1 MLWDINLLMADAALA
16 ITDNFTTP
24 IMELVSLGVESAKN
38 GTLKQEDVSVN
49 PDSSTSKED
58 AETAMKIN
66 ITTPHYW
73 LVSQDVEKIKIGSTE
88 NVNVFQDTIWF
99 KENASFVVLMKSSI
113 LTCKDVFQTVE
124 IMHFL
129 FQAQEFVNVKKDFTE
144 FKESVDCADWDK
156 FMIHFFNVVQ
166 ENKLFAMPIK
176 FTAPQPKPV
185 FALPVTTELMESA
198 LNVQWELI
206 MMKL

>member
-1 MLWDINLLMADAALA
+1 
-16 ITDNFTTP
+16 
-24 IMELVSLGVESAKN
+24 MEHVSLGVESGKN

-49 PDSSTSKED
+49 QDSSTFKED
-58 AETAMKIN
+58 VETAIKIN

-88 NVNVFQDTIWF
+88 NVNAFQVIIWF
-99 KENASFVVLMKSSI
+99 KENAFFVVPMNLLMLI
-113 LTCKDVFQTVE
+113 CKDVFQTVE
-124 IMHFL
+124 IMHFS

-144 FKESVDCADWDK
+144 FKENVDCADWDK

-176 FTAPQPKPV
+176 FTVLQLKPV
-185 FALPVTTELMESA
+185 FALPVTTELMESV
-198 LNVQWELI
+198 LNAQSELI